1 MKLTES
7 HLRKIIKEE
16 LKKVLNESF
25 NADIHDLAIEYRQQV
40 ESGQR
45 DENVVSVEQFA
56 KDLFKPVEQVK
67 EDLFYMITDDM
78 GDSRYW
84 LSLVGDPQSPEEVT
98 AVEIGD
104 PQDI

>member
-1 MKLTES
+1 MARITES
-7 HLRKIIKEE
+7 QLRKIIKEE

-25 NADIHDLAIEYRQQV
+25 NSEIHDQAMEYRQQDK
-40 ESGQR
+40 S
-45 DENVVSVEQFA
+45 VVSAEQFA
-56 KDLFKPVEQVK
+56 KDLILPIKKVK

-98 AVEIGD
+98 DVEIGD

>member
-25 NADIHDLAIEYRQQV
+25 NADIHDLAIEYRQQ
-40 ESGQR
+40 GK
-45 DENVVSVEQFA
+45 DFVSVEEFA
-56 KDLFKPVEQVK
+56 QDLIKPVEQVK
-67 EDLFYMITDDM
+67 KDLYDMIKDDM
-78 GDSRYW
+78 GDSQYW
-84 LSLVGDPQSPEEVT
+84 LSLVGNPQSPEEVT
-98 AVEIGD
+98 DVEIGD

>member
-1 MKLTES
+1 MKKLTES
-7 HLRKIIKEE
+7 QLRKIIKEE

-25 NADIHDLAIEYRQQV
+25 NADIHDLAIEYRQQ
-40 ESGQR
+40 GK
-45 DENVVSVEQFA
+45 DVVSVEDFA
-56 KDLFKPVEQVK
+56 EDLFKPVDQVK
-67 EDLFYMITDDM
+67 EDLFYMITDEM

-98 AVEIGD
+98 AVQIGD